1 MTGGL
6 GLTLFAALGAALV
19 LGAVAHRL
27 RLPPMFGYIVAG
39 LVVGPFTPGVVADR
53 ERVLE
58 LADIGVALLMFS
70 IGLRFS
76 LRELASV
83 GRLVL
88 IGAPIQVAI
97 TMALG
102 TVAALLLGRELV
114 ESLFVGAIVSICSS
128 VVLVKVAGE
137 SVLETLLSGRI
148 ALGWSI
154 VQDLIT
160 VVLVVVLSA
169 LAVESVSPLLD
180 ALRST
185 AIALGFVAIIVL
197 LGSRVYTALLERVA
211 RLGSRE
217 LFIVAVALIAIGTA
231 YSASALGVSVALGAF
246 IAGLAL
252 AESDLA
258 ASVLGEV
265 VPLRELFATVFFVS
279 IGILLQPSAIL
290 TGWPIILLLLALI
303 IAGKW
308 LPIFGIVTAAG
319 HRPAVAARAA
329 GLIAQSGEFSFVL
342 ATAGLSV
349 GAIDPETFSLA
360 MEATVFSILLAGP
373 VFYGSG
379 RLADALERRASRVP
393 ERLED
398 LHPPRR
404 HAVVLGYGR
413 VGRQIGR
420 MLESRSFPWMAVDID
435 FPLVRRSRGAGAPVI
450 YGDAGTPSILDA
462 AGIADARLLII
473 AHPDAMAARQAV
485 AHARR
490 SNPRIEIV
498 ARAHSEVDEAELR
511 RLGVARV
518 VIAERQVGDALVR
531 HTLRR
536 FGVSDR
542 EIDVVL
548 RRAD

>member
-6 GLTLFAALGAALV
+6 GLTLLAALGAALV
-19 LGAVAHRL
+19 LGTVAHRL

-39 LVVGPFTPGVVADR
+39 LVIGPFTPGIVANRDQ
-53 ERVLE
+53 VLE

-97 TMALG
+97 TMTLG
-102 TVAALLLGRELV
+102 TIAALLLGRELV

-137 SVLETLLSGRI
+137 SILETLLAGRI

-169 LAVESVSPLLD
+169 LAVESASPLLD
-180 ALRST
+180 VARST
-185 AIALGFVAIIVL
+185 AIAMGFVVLVVL
-197 LGSRVYTALLERVA
+197 LGSRVFTGLLERVA

-231 YSASALGVSVALGAF
+231 FSASALGVSVALGAF

-265 VPLRELFATVFFVS
+265 VPLRDLFATVFFVS
-279 IGILLQPSAIL
+279 IGILLQPAAVI
-290 TGWPIILLLLALI
+290 TGWPIVLLLLALI
-303 IAGKW
+303 VVGKW
-308 LPIFGIVTAAG
+308 VPIVGIVTAAG
-319 HRPAVAARAA
+319 HRPAVAVRVG
-329 GLIAQSGEFSFVL
+329 GLISQSGEFSFVL
-342 ATAGLSV
+342 ATAGLQV
-349 GAIDPETFSLA
+349 GAIDPQTFSLV
-360 MEATVFSILLAGP
+360 MEATVFSILLASP
-373 VFYGSG
+373 VFFASG
-379 RLADALERRASRVP
+379 KLADALERRAAQTP
-393 ERLED
+393 TRLDD
-398 LHPPRR
+398 LTAPRR
-404 HAVVLGYGR
+404 HVVVLGYGR

-420 MLESRSFPWMAVDID
+420 MLGSRSFPWMAVDID
-435 FPLVRRSRGAGAPVI
+435 YPLVRRSRTAGAPVI
-450 YGDAGTPSILDA
+450 YGDAGTPSVLDA
-462 AGIADARLLII
+462 AGIADARMLIV
-473 AHPDAMAARQAV
+473 ALPDPIAARQAV
-485 AHARR
+485 AYAR
-490 SNPRIEIV
+490 SQNPRIEIA
-498 ARAHSEVDEAELR
+498 ARAHSDADEAELR

-518 VIAERQVGDALVR
+518 VIAERQLGDELVR
-531 HTLRR
+531 HALRR

-548 RRAD
+548 RRGE

>member
-6 GLTLFAALGAALV
+6 GLTLLAALGAALV
-19 LGAVAHRL
+19 LGTVAHRL

-39 LVVGPFTPGVVADR
+39 LVIGPFTPGIVANRDQ
-53 ERVLE
+53 VLE

-97 TMALG
+97 TMTLG
-102 TVAALLLGRELV
+102 TIAALLLGRELV

-137 SVLETLLSGRI
+137 SILETLLAGRI

-169 LAVESVSPLLD
+169 LAVESASPLLD
-180 ALRST
+180 VARST
-185 AIALGFVAIIVL
+185 AIAMGFVVLVVL
-197 LGSRVYTALLERVA
+197 LGSRVFTGLLERVA

-231 YSASALGVSVALGAF
+231 FSASALGVSVALGAF

-265 VPLRELFATVFFVS
+265 VPLRDLFATVFFVS
-279 IGILLQPSAIL
+279 IGILLQPAAVI
-290 TGWPIILLLLALI
+290 TGWPIVLLLLALI
-303 IAGKW
+303 VVGKW
-308 LPIFGIVTAAG
+308 LPIVGIVTAAG
-319 HRPAVAARAA
+319 HRPAVAVRVG
-329 GLIAQSGEFSFVL
+329 GLISQSGEFSFVL
-342 ATAGLSV
+342 ATAGLQV
-349 GAIDPETFSLA
+349 GAIDPQTFSLV
-360 MEATVFSILLAGP
+360 MEATVFSILLASP
-373 VFYGSG
+373 VFFASG
-379 RLADALERRASRVP
+379 KLADALERRAAQTP
-393 ERLED
+393 TRLDD
-398 LHPPRR
+398 LTAPRR
-404 HAVVLGYGR
+404 HVVVLGYGR

-420 MLESRSFPWMAVDID
+420 MLGSRSFPWMAVDID
-435 FPLVRRSRGAGAPVI
+435 YPLVRRSRTAGAPVI
-450 YGDAGTPSILDA
+450 YGDAGTPSVLDA
-462 AGIADARLLII
+462 AGIADARMLIV
-473 AHPDAMAARQAV
+473 ALPDPIAARQAV
-485 AHARR
+485 AYAR
-490 SNPRIEIV
+490 SQNPRIEIA
-498 ARAHSEVDEAELR
+498 ARAHSDADEAELR

-518 VIAERQVGDALVR
+518 VIAERQLGDELVR
-531 HTLRR
+531 HALRR

-548 RRAD
+548 RRGE